1 MTGGEIRVV
10 IADDHPVV
18 REGLSALLDSVPS
31 IAVAGVAG
39 TGREAVQAAVRLRP
53 DVLIL
58 DIQMPELS
66 GIAAA
71 AEIARVAPGVAVL
84 MLTMFDDDDSVF
96 AAMRAGACGY
106 VLKGAQQDEIVRA
119 IHAVAA
125 GQAIFGPGIAR
136 RVLGLVSAPPTA
148 GLPFPAL
155 TDREREVLD
164 LIASGARN
172 AEIARRMSIA
182 PKTVANHVSAIFAKL
197 RVADRGA
204 AIIAAR
210 DAGLGR
216 GPS

>member
-1 MTGGEIRVV
+1 MRVV

-31 IAVAGVAG
+31 ITVAGFAG
-39 TGREAVQAAVRLRP
+39 PGREAVHRR
-53 DVLIL
+53 
-58 DIQMPELS
+58 S
-66 GIAAA
+66 GS
-71 AEIARVAPGVAVL
+71 AP
-84 MLTMFDDDDSVF
+84 T
-96 AAMRAGACGY
+96 C
-106 VLKGAQQDEIVRA
+106 
-119 IHAVAA
+119 
-125 GQAIFGPGIAR
+125 GIAR

-148 GLPFPAL
+148 GLPFPDL
-155 TDREREVLD
+155 TGREREALD
-164 LIASGARN
+164 LIASGGRN

-182 PKTVANHVSAIFAKL
+182 PETVANHVSAIFAKL